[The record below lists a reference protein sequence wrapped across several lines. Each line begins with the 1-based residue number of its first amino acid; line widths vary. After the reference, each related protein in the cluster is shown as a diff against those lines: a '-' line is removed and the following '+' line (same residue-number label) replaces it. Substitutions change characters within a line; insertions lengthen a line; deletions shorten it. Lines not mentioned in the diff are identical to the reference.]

1 MKKEELT
8 KKEIEDKKFYQSLGR
23 IAESSDYWAIKKLL
37 SDAEEKLNSVL
48 SVNTSEQS
56 VEKIATQLL
65 SHQKAI
71 AIIREMIKKPFT
83 MATSRGEPKK
93 YNFE

>member
-1 MKKEELT
+1 MKEEIT
-8 KKEIEDKKFYQSLGR
+8 KKQIEDKKFYQALGR

-56 VEKIATQLL
+56 VEKIAIQLL

-71 AIIREMIKKPFT
+71 AILREMIKKPFER
-83 MATSRGEPKK
+83 ATAKGEPKK
-93 YNFE
+93 YGFQ

>member
-8 KKEIEDKKFYQSLGR
+8 KKQIEDKKLYEALGR
-23 IAESSDYWAIKKLL
+23 IAENSDYWAIEKLL

-56 VEKIATQLL
+56 VEKIAVQLL

-71 AIIREMIKKPFT
+71 AILREMIKKPFSR
-83 MATSRGEPKK
+83 ATTKGKPKK